1 MKAQSKAMNPEIR
14 KIIDTE
20 ADHTSYIK
28 KLGTNF
34 DKSHPEVYKAGKL
47 KKARMEAKSGNY
59 EKALIILGEGF
70 NIDSLN
76 RRFNPNYLRQKL
88 VQETMAKK
96 RAEREAS

>member
-1 MKAQSKAMNPEIR
+1 MNAEIK
-14 KIIDTE
+14 KIINTE
-20 ADHTSYIK
+20 SDHTSYIA
-28 KLGTNF
+28 KLGKNF

-47 KKARMEAKSGNY
+47 KKAKMEAKSGNY

-76 RRFNPNYLRQKL
+76 RRFNANYLKQKL
-88 VQETMAKK
+88 VLETMAKK